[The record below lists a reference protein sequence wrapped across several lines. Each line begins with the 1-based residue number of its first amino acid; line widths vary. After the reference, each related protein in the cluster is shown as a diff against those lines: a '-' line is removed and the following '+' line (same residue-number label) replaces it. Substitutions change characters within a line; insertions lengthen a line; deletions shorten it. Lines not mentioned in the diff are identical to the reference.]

1 MNVEQIIDLA
11 HQVNASDVHLVCGLP
26 VKFRVGGHLMDAGID
41 GDAPLSH
48 DDCEQLGRE
57 LAGDDF
63 DRIKRIGELDRA
75 DTIADVR
82 VRINLFRQQGHV
94 SAALRLLSDRI
105 PALESL
111 GLPPAV
117 MEFPRIQRGI
127 VVVTGET
134 GSGKSTT
141 LAALIDSIN
150 HTRAENII
158 TMEDPIEYIY
168 TPDQSII
175 SQREIGQDTETY
187 HNALRAVLREDP
199 DIILIGE
206 MRDLDTIQTA
216 LTAAETG
223 HFVLATLHTKSAAD
237 SIDRM
242 VDVFPEGLQ
251 RQIRMQLSTSLVAVL
266 SQQLLPRRDG
276 MGRSLACELM
286 MVTPAIRNLIRE
298 GKTPQIASALGTSAA
313 AGSVTMDNALI
324 ALARNR
330 EITSETAVGAAHD
343 VDFVR
348 RIFANAHL
356 YLHRSNDLRRT
367 RGRRSRGVRRDRG
380 HGASARAVPRRAK
393 RQAGARRQEPAHHGH
408 HQAQGQ
414 AEEHRH
420 HVRAVRHH
428 FERGPVHVACDDVGA

>member
-11 HQVNASDVHLVCGLP
+11 HQVNASDVHIVCGLP
-26 VKFRVGGHLMDAGID
+26 VKFRVGGRLMDAGVD
-41 GDAPLSH
+41 GDALLSH
-48 DDCEQLGRE
+48 EDCEQLARE

-75 DTIADVR
+75 ETLAGVR

-105 PALESL
+105 PALETL

-117 MEFPRIQRGI
+117 MDFPGIQRGI

-175 SQREIGQDTETY
+175 SQREVGQDTESY

-251 RQIRMQLSTSLVAVL
+251 RQVRMQLSTTLVAVL

-276 MGRSLACELM
+276 VGRSLACELM

-330 EITSETAVGAAHD
+330 EIASDTAIAAAHD
-343 VDFVR
+343 VDYVR
-348 RIFANAHL
+348 KN
-356 YLHRSNDLRRT
+356 LR
-367 RGRRSRGVRRDRG
+367 
-380 HGASARAVPRRAK
+380 
-393 RQAGARRQEPAHHGH
+393 
-408 HQAQGQ
+408 
-414 AEEHRH
+414 
-420 HVRAVRHH
+420 
-428 FERGPVHVACDDVGA
+428 

>member
-1 MNVEQIIDLA
+1 M
-11 HQVNASDVHLVCGLP
+11 
-26 VKFRVGGHLMDAGID
+26 
-41 GDAPLSH
+41 
-48 DDCEQLGRE
+48 
-57 LAGDDF
+57 
-63 DRIKRIGELDRA
+63 
-75 DTIADVR
+75 R
-82 VRINLFRQQGHV
+82 VRINLFRQQGHA

-105 PALESL
+105 PALETL

-117 MEFPRIQRGI
+117 MDFPRIQRGI

-158 TMEDPIEYIY
+158 TMEDPIEYVY
-168 TPDQSII
+168 TPDQSVI
-175 SQREIGQDTETY
+175 SQREIGQDTESY
-187 HNALRAVLREDP
+187 SNALRAVLREDP
-199 DIILIGE
+199 DVVLIGE

-251 RQIRMQLSTSLVAVL
+251 RQVRMQLSTTLVAVL

-276 MGRSLACELM
+276 MGRALACELM

-298 GKTPQIASALGTSAA
+298 GKTPQIAGSLATSAS

-330 EITSETAVGAAHD
+330 DITSQTAIDAAHD
-343 VDFVR
+343 VDYVR
-348 RIFANAHL
+348 K
-356 YLHRSNDLRRT
+356 S
-367 RGRRSRGVRRDRG
+367 VR
-380 HGASARAVPRRAK
+380 
-393 RQAGARRQEPAHHGH
+393 
-408 HQAQGQ
+408 
-414 AEEHRH
+414 
-420 HVRAVRHH
+420 
-428 FERGPVHVACDDVGA
+428 

>member
-175 SQREIGQDTETY
+175 SQREIGQNTETY

-216 LTAAETG
+216 LTAVETG

-348 RIFANAHL
+348 KN
-356 YLHRSNDLRRT
+356 LR
-367 RGRRSRGVRRDRG
+367 
-380 HGASARAVPRRAK
+380 
-393 RQAGARRQEPAHHGH
+393 
-408 HQAQGQ
+408 
-414 AEEHRH
+414 
-420 HVRAVRHH
+420 
-428 FERGPVHVACDDVGA
+428 

>member
-1 MNVEQIIDLA
+1 MNVEQLIAAA

-26 VKFRVGGHLMDAGID
+26 VKFRVDGHLVNAGVN
-41 GDAPLSH
+41 GDEPLSH
-48 DDCEQLGRE
+48 DDCERFARE
-57 LAGDDF
+57 LAGHDF
-63 DRIKRIGELDRA
+63 DRIERIGELDRA
-75 DTIADVR
+75 ETIAGVR

-94 SAALRLLSDRI
+94 SAALRLLSDVI
-105 PALESL
+105 PALDRL

-117 MEFPRIQRGI
+117 LEFPKIQRGI

-141 LAALIDSIN
+141 LAALIDAIN

-158 TMEDPIEYIY
+158 TMEDPIEYLY

-175 SQREIGQDTETY
+175 SQREIGQDTASY
-187 HNALRAVLREDP
+187 HDALRAVLREDP

-251 RQIRMQLSTSLVAVL
+251 RQIRMQLSTCLVAVL
-266 SQQLLPRRDG
+266 SQQLLPRAG
-276 MGRSLACELM
+276 GGRALACELM

-298 GKTPQIASALGTSAA
+298 GKTPQIASSLGTSAA

-324 ALARNR
+324 ALARAR
-330 EITSETAVGAAHD
+330 AIDAQTAVGAAHD
-343 VDFVR
+343 ADYVR
-348 RIFANAHL
+348 KN
-356 YLHRSNDLRRT
+356 
-367 RGRRSRGVRRDRG
+367 VR
-380 HGASARAVPRRAK
+380 
-393 RQAGARRQEPAHHGH
+393 
-408 HQAQGQ
+408 
-414 AEEHRH
+414 
-420 HVRAVRHH
+420 
-428 FERGPVHVACDDVGA
+428 

>member
-1 MNVEQIIDLA
+1 MNVEELIAAA
-11 HQVNASDVHLVCGLP
+11 HRAQASDVHLVCGLP
-26 VKFRVGGHLMDAGID
+26 AKFRVAGRLTNAGFAD
-41 GDAPLSH
+41 DAPLTH
-48 DDCEQLGRE
+48 DDCEQLARQ

-63 DRIKRIGELDRA
+63 ERIKRSGELDRA
-75 DTIADVR
+75 ATIAGVR

-94 SAALRLLSDRI
+94 SAALRLLSDVI

-117 MEFPRIQRGI
+117 LDFPRIQRGI

-150 HTRAENII
+150 HASGQNII

-168 TPDQSII
+168 TPDRSII
-175 SQREIGQDTETY
+175 SQREIGQDTASY
-187 HNALRAVLREDP
+187 HDALRAVLREDP
-199 DIILIGE
+199 DVILIGE
-206 MRDLDTIQTA
+206 MRDLETIQTA

-251 RQIRMQLSTSLVAVL
+251 RQIRMQLSTCLVAVL

-276 MGRSLACELM
+276 TGRALACELM

-298 GKTPQIASALGTSAA
+298 AKTPQIASSLATSAA
-313 AGSVTMDNALI
+313 AGSVSMDNALI
-324 ALARNR
+324 QLVRTRAISLD
-330 EITSETAVGAAHD
+330 TAVAAAYD
-343 VDFVR
+343 EDYVR
-348 RIFANAHL
+348 RNA
-356 YLHRSNDLRRT
+356 R
-367 RGRRSRGVRRDRG
+367 
-380 HGASARAVPRRAK
+380 
-393 RQAGARRQEPAHHGH
+393 
-408 HQAQGQ
+408 
-414 AEEHRH
+414 
-420 HVRAVRHH
+420 
-428 FERGPVHVACDDVGA
+428 

>member
-1 MNVEQIIDLA
+1 MDIGYIIDLA
-11 HQVNASDVHLVCGLP
+11 HQVNASDVHVVCGLP
-26 VKFRVGGHLMDAGID
+26 VKFRVGGHLIDAGID

-48 DDCEQLGRE
+48 EDCEQLGRQ
-57 LAGDDF
+57 LAGNEF
-63 DRIKRIGELDRA
+63 QRIERMGELDRA
-75 DTIADVR
+75 ETFVGVR

-94 SAALRLLSDRI
+94 SAALRLLSDKI
-105 PALESL
+105 PALETL

-117 MEFPRIQRGI
+117 MEFPKIQRGI

-158 TMEDPIEYIY
+158 TMEDPIEYVY
-168 TPDQSII
+168 TPDRSII
-175 SQREIGQDTETY
+175 SQREIGRDTESY

-199 DIILIGE
+199 DIVLIGE

-251 RQIRMQLSTSLVAVL
+251 RQIRMQLSTTLVSVL
-266 SQQLLPRRDG
+266 AQQLLPRRDG
-276 MGRSLACELM
+276 VGRSLACELM

-298 GKTPQIASALGTSAA
+298 GKTPQIAGSLATSAA
-313 AGSVTMDNALI
+313 AGSVSMDNALI
-324 ALARNR
+324 ALARGH
-330 EITSETAVGAAHD
+330 EINTQTAIGAAYD
-343 VDFVR
+343 VDYVR
-348 RIFANAHL
+348 KN
-356 YLHRSNDLRRT
+356 LR
-367 RGRRSRGVRRDRG
+367 
-380 HGASARAVPRRAK
+380 
-393 RQAGARRQEPAHHGH
+393 
-408 HQAQGQ
+408 
-414 AEEHRH
+414 
-420 HVRAVRHH
+420 
-428 FERGPVHVACDDVGA
+428 